1 MIQMDKLN
9 VYDLFFLTILFE
21 IIIIFFIIIF
31 GLSNIYSEIFEI
43 LNLNN
48 IQQFLITVVKQAIT
62 TVVKT
67 VDNYI

>member
-1 MIQMDKLN
+1 MDKLN
-9 VYDLFFLTILFE
+9 IYDLFFLTILFE

-48 IQQFLITVVKQAIT
+48 LQQFLITVVKQLIT
-62 TVVKT
+62 TVIKT
-67 VDNYI
+67 VDKYI